1 MWPDGSELHRQAAA
15 IAAACRR
22 LHARGLL
29 AGSEGNLSVR
39 FDDATILVS
48 ASAVDKATVDA
59 SHIVQ
64 ASHEGVVVQGADGR
78 RVSSEF
84 DMHRAIYAARPGVRA
99 VVHAHPPVA
108 TGFAAAGQVI
118 PANVLP
124 EVPVVVGRIALVP
137 YGRPGTP
144 ALAAAMAPFLAHHD
158 VFLLANHGVT
168 VVGHSLDDA
177 ILRMESVE
185 QAARITFTAQLLGG
199 ARELPPEEVTALA
212 SLRRSS
218 ELH

>member
-1 MWPDGSELHRQAAA
+1 MWTKGSREHQLASA
-15 IAAACRR
+15 IAVACRR

-39 FDDATILVS
+39 FDADTVLVS
-48 ASAVDKATVDA
+48 ASGVDKAVMEPA
-59 SHIVQ
+59 H
-64 ASHEGVVVQGADGR
+64 VVRARLDGHWVQGAPGVR
-78 RVSSEF
+78 ASSEF
-84 DMHRAIYAARPGVRA
+84 GMHRALYTARPGVMA

-108 TGFAAAGQVI
+108 TGFAAAGLSI
-118 PANVLP
+118 PENVLP

-144 ALAAAMAPFLAHHD
+144 ALAEEMAPFVAAHD

-168 VVGHSLDDA
+168 VIGQSLDDA
-177 ILRMESVE
+177 ILRMESTE
-185 QAARITFTAQLLGG
+185 QAARITLAARMLGG
-199 ARELPPEEVTALA
+199 PRELPPEEVTALA
-212 SLRRSS
+212 SFRRSS